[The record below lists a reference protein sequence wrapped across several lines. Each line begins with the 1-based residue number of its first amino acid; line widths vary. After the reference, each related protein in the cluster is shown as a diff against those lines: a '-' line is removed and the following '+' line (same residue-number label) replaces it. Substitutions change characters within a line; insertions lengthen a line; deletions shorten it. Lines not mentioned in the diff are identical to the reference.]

1 VTRPTSSPQHLVDH
15 ALETSASPECVVIVQ
30 DETHA
35 NLRWANNTLT
45 TNGVGHDVG
54 VTVIAFRDGATAS
67 VSSTAASTERVTVLV
82 EAADAAVRRA
92 QPAEDRND
100 LVSGDA
106 AADWDDAPAA
116 TSIEVYG
123 AFAKALGEEF
133 ERAEAE
139 QRVLYGFVNHEIAT
153 TYLGSSTGL
162 RRRHVQPTGHYACT
176 GKTADLSTSAWVGG
190 ATRDFTDVDAHA
202 MADTLTTRL
211 GWATRRVDLPAGR
224 YDTVLPPTC
233 VADVMLDAYWGAGAR
248 VAHEGQSVYARRG
261 GGTRIGERVGRPG
274 THLYSDPAY
283 PGLECEPFVL
293 ASSSGNTSSVF
304 DNGLPLARTEW
315 VSDGILSSL
324 IQTRHSATMTGQPV
338 TPGIDNLV
346 LEVDGA
352 SGSIGDLVADVDH
365 GLLLTCMWYIRE
377 VDPQT
382 MLLTGLTRDG
392 VYLVEGGEITGAVNN
407 FRWNES
413 PVDLLR
419 RYTAASATVPGL
431 SREWGDDYFSRTAM
445 PGLRVPDFN
454 MSSVSQAL

>member
-1 VTRPTSSPQHLVDH
+1 MTTPQRLVEH
-15 ALETSASPECVVIVQ
+15 ALAASTSPDCVVIVQ

-45 TNGVGHDVG
+45 TNGVGHDIG

-67 VSSTAASTERVTVLV
+67 VSGTAASTEQVTALV
-82 EAADAAVRRA
+82 EAADGAVRRA
-92 QPAEDRND
+92 ERAEDRND
-100 LVSGDA
+100 LLTDA
-106 AADWDDAPAA
+106 DLAPAADWDDAPVA

-123 AFAKALGEEF
+123 TFAAALGEEF

-139 QRVLYGFVNHEIAT
+139 NRILYGFVNHDVTT

-162 RRRHVQPTGHYACT
+162 RLRHGQPTGHYGCT

-190 ATRDFTDVDAHA
+190 ATRDFGDVDAHA
-202 MADTLTTRL
+202 MAATLTTRL
-211 GWATRRVDLPAGR
+211 GWAGRHVDLPAGR
-224 YDTVLPPTC
+224 YDTLLPPTC
-233 VADVMLDAYWGAGAR
+233 VADLMLDAYWGAGAR
-248 VAHEGQSVYARRG
+248 VAHEGQSVYSRRG
-261 GGTRIGERVGRPG
+261 GGTRIGEQVARPG
-274 THLYSDPAY
+274 THLYSDPSY
-283 PGLECEPFVL
+283 PGLGCGTFEV
-293 ASSSGNTSSVF
+293 ASSSSNTSSVF
-304 DNGLPLARTEW
+304 DNGLPLSRTDW
-315 VSDGILSSL
+315 IADGTLSAL
-324 IQTRHSATMTGQPV
+324 IQTRHSAAMTGQPV

-352 SGSIGDLVADVDH
+352 GGSVDDLVAGIDR

-392 VYLVEGGEITGAVNN
+392 VYLVEGGEIVGAVNN

-413 PVDLLR
+413 PVDILG
-419 RYTAASATVPGL
+419 RYTAASATVPGF

-445 PGLRVPDFN
+445 PALRVPDFN